1 MSSKAKV
8 IAFFNFFP
16 FLEKNSNNFDFG
28 IFKKAIINDTP
39 DGTTAYLGPPSNQY
53 QKFLQQKWP

>member
-39 DGTTAYLGPPSNQY
+39 DGTTA
-53 QKFLQQKWP
+53 